1 MREEIIK
8 KLQMKMIR
16 GMFTHEEIQKVS
28 RELSIILND
37 YDVENRRTELAV
49 YNGDVPEIAK
59 MYLVSRKI
67 EGLSENTYNNYYLAL
82 KDFFFTINKM
92 PNDITT
98 NDIRVYLYQ
107 YQERKDVTNATVEQ
121 KRVIIHGF
129 FEWAANEGYTQS
141 NPARQIKAIKCEKK
155 EREALTQLELEMIR
169 LACNTLREKAIIE
182 ILYSTGCRVSELTAL
197 NIEDVDFST
206 KEVHLLGKGSKHRT
220 SYINAKAEIAI
231 QEYLKVRKGDSK
243 ALIVSDRKPYKRM
256 HKEGIEKIVKQILQ
270 RTDGEIKKHITPHNF
285 RHTTATTALQNGMEI
300 TEISKLLGHARID
313 TTLIYAKTNS
323 DKVKESYKRCII

>member
-1 MREEIIK
+1 MREEIIQ
-8 KLQMKMIR
+8 KLQMMMLR
-16 GMFTHEEIQKVS
+16 EMFTHEEIKIVT

-37 YDVENRRTELAV
+37 YDVENRKTELVV

-82 KDFFFTINKM
+82 KDFFFTVNKM

-129 FEWAANEGYTQS
+129 FEWAANEGYTKS

-206 KEVHLLGKGSKHRT
+206 KEVHLFGKGSKHRT

-243 ALIVSDRKPYKRM
+243 ALIVSDKKPYKRM

-323 DKVKESYKRCII
+323 DKVKESYRRCII